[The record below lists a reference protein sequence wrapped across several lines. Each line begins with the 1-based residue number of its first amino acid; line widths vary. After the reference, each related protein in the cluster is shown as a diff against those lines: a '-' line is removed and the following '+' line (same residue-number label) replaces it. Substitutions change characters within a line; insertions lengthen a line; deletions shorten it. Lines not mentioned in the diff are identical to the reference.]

1 MTSKLIPLG
10 FNELLG
16 SAFDVIFQVG
26 HLAFAPLREIQLN
39 CFDYAKR
46 PTPEFTCR
54 KSSVVTF
61 KFSMRATL
69 FPVRCNELFG
79 GTLDVSLQR

>member
-46 PTPEFTCR
+46 PTLELTRR
-54 KSSVVTF
+54 KESRKASNLADDMQADSARV
-61 KFSMRATL
+61 
-69 FPVRCNELFG
+69 
-79 GTLDVSLQR
+79 Q